1 VTTNAGKHLVRS
13 TANWCDRRHYAG
25 SRTDG
30 LGCTTRRGYLVG
42 GARPVRA
49 DARRPRVTVASLR
62 TNKTIEKPCQAPRD
76 AARRQPAPYLDC
88 ETTHHTAR
96 RVA

>member
-1 VTTNAGKHLVRS
+1 MAWGAQLGEGTWSAVLVPFRPM
-13 TANWCDRRHYAG
+13 
-25 SRTDG
+25 
-30 LGCTTRRGYLVG
+30 LV
-42 GARPVRA
+42 A
-49 DARRPRVTVASLR
+49 PRVTVASLR

-76 AARRQPAPYLDC
+76 TARRQPAPYLDC